1 MYLFLSDSGH
11 VVAASTTQK
20 FGYVLA
26 DSLIVAALPNA
37 VTQYR
42 YVDETFI
49 HSPRPSL
56 AHVWTEGAWVM
67 SDNLTRLG
75 TARATLAT
83 AIKEVRDARKSGGVK
98 VGTDWFHSDD
108 PSRVQ
113 HLGLLQLGDNIPADL
128 MWKTMQGTF
137 VVMTKTL
144 VTNIFNSMLAHD
156 MNTFAMAELH
166 IACMSEYYDPYA
178 YNYKSRWPAV
188 YGE

>member
-1 MYLFLSDSGH
+1 MYIFLSDSGH
-11 VVAASTTQK
+11 VVAASASQK

-26 DSLIVAALPNA
+26 DSVVVAALPNPI
-37 VTQYR
+37 TQYR
-42 YVDETFI
+42 YVDDTFI
-49 HSPRPSL
+49 HSLRPSL
-56 AHVWTEGAWVM
+56 GHVWQNEAWVFH
-67 SDNLTRLG
+67 DNLTKLG
-75 TARATLAT
+75 QASATLAT
-83 AIKEVRDARKSGGVK
+83 AIKEVRDIRKSGGVK

-137 VVMTKTL
+137 VIMTKAL
-144 VTNIFNSMLAHD
+144 VTNIFNAMLAHD

-166 IACMSEYYDPYA
+166 IACMTEHYDPYV
-178 YNYKSRWPAV
+178 YNYKSRWPSI